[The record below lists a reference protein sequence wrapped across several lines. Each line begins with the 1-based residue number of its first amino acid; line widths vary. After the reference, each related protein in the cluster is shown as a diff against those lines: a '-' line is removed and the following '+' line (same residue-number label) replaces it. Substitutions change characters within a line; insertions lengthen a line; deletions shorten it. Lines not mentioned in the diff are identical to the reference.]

1 MKREIIVTKDGSTTI
16 YFPDI
21 NETYHS
27 KFGAI
32 LESNHVF
39 IDMGLKLFSDKAEVS
54 ILELGFGTG
63 LNALLTIIESAK
75 NKQNILYTG
84 VDAYPVALTE
94 ILQLNFVSELNDQVD
109 QKLFDKMHNSNWGE
123 QIKLTDH
130 FYLTK
135 KEQFFQQIDD
145 QNVFDLIYF
154 DAFGYRIE
162 PELWS
167 KTIFEKMYRA
177 LKPNGVLVTYACRS
191 SIKLDM
197 ISIGFKVEKLP
208 GAPGKREMLR
218 ASKN

>member
-145 QNVFDLIYF
+145 QNAFDLIYF

-177 LKPNGVLVTYACRS
+177 LKPNGILVTYACRS

>member
-94 ILQLNFVSELNDQVD
+94 ILQLNFVSELNNQVD

-145 QNVFDLIYF
+145 QNAFDLIYF

>member
-16 YFPDI
+16 YFPDL

-39 IDMGLKLFSDKAEVS
+39 IDMGFKLFINKPEVS

-63 LNALLTIIESAK
+63 LNALLTIIASA
-75 NKQNILYTG
+75 NSQQTILYTG
-84 VDAYPVALTE
+84 VDAYPVATDE
-94 ILQLNFVSELNDQVD
+94 INQMNFVSELQEQIDEEI
-109 QKLFDKMHNSNWGE
+109 FTKMHACSWG
-123 QIKLTDH
+123 QKISLTNN
-130 FYLTK
+130 FCLTK
-135 KEQFFQQIDD
+135 REQFFQQIDD
-145 QNVFDLIYF
+145 QSTFDLIYF

-167 KTIFEKMYRA
+167 KDIFEKMYQA
-177 LKPNGVLVTYACRS
+177 LKPGGVLVTYACRS
-191 SIKLDM
+191 AVKNDM
-197 ISIGFKVEKLP
+197 LSIGFTVEKLP

-218 ASKN
+218 ATKN